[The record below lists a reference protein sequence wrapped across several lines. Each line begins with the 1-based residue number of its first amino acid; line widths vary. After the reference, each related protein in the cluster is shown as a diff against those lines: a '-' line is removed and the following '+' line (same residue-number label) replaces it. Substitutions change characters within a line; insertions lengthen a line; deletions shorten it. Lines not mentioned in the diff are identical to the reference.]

1 MHRDCR
7 LATLASVAV
16 FILLSEAPALAY
28 TDPGSGMLLWQ
39 GLMAAFV
46 GAGFYFRKFLFR
58 LLPSKKKTEEPRQ

>member
-1 MHRDCR
+1 MHRDRR
-7 LATLASVAV
+7 LATLASVALFV
-16 FILLSEAPALAY
+16 LLSEAPAFAY

-58 LLPSKKKTEEPRQ
+58 LLPGKKNTEEPKQ

>member
-1 MHRDCR
+1 MHRARR

-16 FILLSEAPALAY
+16 FILLSEAPAFAY

-58 LLPSKKKTEEPRQ
+58 LLPHRKKSEEPKQ